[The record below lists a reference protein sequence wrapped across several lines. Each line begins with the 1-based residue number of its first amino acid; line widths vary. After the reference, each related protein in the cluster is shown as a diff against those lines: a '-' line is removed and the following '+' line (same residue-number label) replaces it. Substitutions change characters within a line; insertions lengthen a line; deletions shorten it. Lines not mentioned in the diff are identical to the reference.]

1 MTRKDTILIAVV
13 INAGLLAILFTTAVI
28 YDTDKAVVPVELT
41 SPLADN
47 KTVQSDPSQTMVA
60 ASPTTGDEVDN
71 VLKYY
76 ASPSAQPIVVETQP
90 ETYTPEPIAVQSN
103 APDDEELPIRAAE
116 ANQGT
121 FVEVTVKKGD
131 VLEKIARANK
141 SSVGAIK
148 RANNLQNENLS
159 IGQVLKIPVKQSSLA
174 NAPAVKRE
182 ESKEETKPDIKQ
194 GQIKESQ
201 ENEAV
206 YHVVKS
212 GDNPWKIAKQYNVKY
227 DDILRLN
234 QLDEEKARN
243 LKIGDRIRV
252 K

>member
-28 YDTDKAVVPVELT
+28 YDTDKTIAPVEVAPTLVENIPPAQPAPIQEIAVV
-41 SPLADN
+41 SP
-47 KTVQSDPSQTMVA
+47 SS
-60 ASPTTGDEVDN
+60 GDEVDN

-76 ASPSAQPIVVETQP
+76 AAPSSQPIVVETQP
-90 ETYTPEPIAVQSN
+90 ETYSPETIATPSPALAEDVPASKEVI
-103 APDDEELPIRAAE
+103 EEKYI
-116 ANQGT
+116 
-121 FVEVTVKKGD
+121 EVTVKKGD

-141 SSVGAIK
+141 SSIAAIK
-148 RANNLQNENLS
+148 KANQLQNENLS
-159 IGQVLKIPVKQSSLA
+159 IGQVLKVPVKKKNSTQAIASA
-174 NAPAVKRE
+174 NRDKTEVKTE
-182 ESKEETKPDIKQ
+182 PTSPQD
-194 GQIKESQ
+194 Q
-201 ENEAV
+201 EGDREAV

-212 GDNPWKIAKQYNVKY
+212 GDNPWKIAKQYHVKY

-234 QLDEEKARN
+234 HLNEEKARN